1 MTHQDLNDGGSLDQ
15 EFGSL
20 PMKRFKVRRVG
31 VIGAGMMAVNE
42 AGDVA
47 HQDSKQ
53 RAIRRPCMSPT
64 SVLSRQL
71 EGRLQ

>member
-20 PMKRFKVRRVG
+20 PMKRFKVRLVG

-53 RAIRRPCMSPT
+53 RQYVGRACHQRPSL
-64 SVLSRQL
+64 VDN
-71 EGRLQ
+71 

>member
-15 EFGSL
+15 GFGSL
-20 PMKRFKVRRVG
+20 PMKRFKVRRVR

-47 HQDSKQ
+47 YRTRNKGQYVGRACHQ
-53 RAIRRPCMSPT
+53 RP
-64 SVLSRQL
+64 
-71 EGRLQ
+71 